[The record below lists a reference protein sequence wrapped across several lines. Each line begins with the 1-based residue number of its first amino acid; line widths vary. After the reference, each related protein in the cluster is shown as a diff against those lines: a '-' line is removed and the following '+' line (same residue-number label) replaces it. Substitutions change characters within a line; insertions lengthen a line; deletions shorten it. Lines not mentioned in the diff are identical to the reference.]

1 MKILVSY
8 ASAVASVLLVSGLFH
23 SAPALAD
30 VCSAPGF
37 ASARAFE
44 VGREPVSIVMSD
56 FNSDGIPDLAVANNY
71 SGGVSVLLG
80 FGDGTFQTSINTG
93 LAAAGYRLAAA
104 DFNSD
109 GRPDLAVVD
118 YGSGTASL
126 LLGKGDGTFK
136 TPVSYAVGT
145 KPASVVSA
153 DLHGDGKSDL

>member
-1 MKILVSY
+1 MKILVPY
-8 ASAVASVLLVSGLFH
+8 PTAAASVVLVSGLFH

-80 FGDGTFQTSINTG
+80 FGDGTFQTAINTG
-93 LAAAGYRLAAA
+93 LAAAGYRLAVAE
-104 DFNSD
+104 FNWD
-109 GRPDLAVVD
+109 GKTDLVGGG
-118 YGSGTASL
+118 YGSGAACR
-126 LLGKGDGTFK
+126 
-136 TPVSYAVGT
+136 VVGH
-145 KPASVVSA
+145 VC
-153 DLHGDGKSDL
+153 